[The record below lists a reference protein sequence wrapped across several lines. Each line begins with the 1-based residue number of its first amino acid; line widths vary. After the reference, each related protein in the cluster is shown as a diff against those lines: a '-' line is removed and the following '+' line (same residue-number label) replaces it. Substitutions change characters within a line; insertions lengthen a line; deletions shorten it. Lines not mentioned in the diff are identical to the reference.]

1 MIFEK
6 NEFIEIIENRMN
18 LKFEE
23 LELVGHHKNFGA
35 SFFDTMIMEYK
46 KRIFLVEIL
55 NCKELTSITEIKNLK
70 RVDYVT
76 FVMMKINN
84 EYFEY
89 EELEKVK
96 LISRKNYTYSFM
108 NEIGAED
115 FEWRFDAKKP
125 ISINDETSVTLKL
138 LDEFICDKIL

>member
-1 MIFEK
+1 
-6 NEFIEIIENRMN
+6 
-18 LKFEE
+18 
-23 LELVGHHKNFGA
+23 
-35 SFFDTMIMEYK
+35 MIMEYK

-89 EELEKVK
+89 DELEKVE